1 MSISYIQYRQKDRQ
15 MDRRALALIQ
25 NKIQIKGS
33 LSGGNIE
40 NGVSSENSGDN
51 KISNNNRET
60 RSN

>member
-1 MSISYIQYRQKDRQ
+1 

>member
-25 NKIQIKGS
+25 NKIQIKDS